1 MSHRRHATSPTL
13 RMLPKR
19 WRMLT
24 LLPLLAATAA
34 LPACRKK
41 SPATN
46 KPPAAQ
52 VASPAELAH
61 DAEVAKQSLQGLK
74 PLVSALNQ
82 QFEELHQ
89 KYDTLPPALPG
100 FGETRGKFYATAEG
114 LGTMNAKLVWL
125 SGRIDSALKAGDR
138 AALAETSQ
146 DIAHTYDEVRQVDR
160 ITAELVREMPP
171 FLQQAER
178 SQTDG
183 LSSCE

>member
-1 MSHRRHATSPTL
+1 MSSRQATKPIV
-13 RMLPKR
+13 PKAWR
-19 WRMLT
+19 WLAP
-24 LLPLLAATAA
+24 LALLAASAA

-41 SPATN
+41 PPSAN

-52 VASPAELAH
+52 VVSPAELARK
-61 DAEVAKQSLQGLK
+61 AEAARQSLEGLK
-74 PLVSALNQ
+74 PMVSALNK

-125 SGRIDSALKAGDR
+125 SGRIDSALKTGDP

-146 DIAHTYDEVRQVDR
+146 DIAHTYDEMRQVDR
-160 ITAELVREMPP
+160 VTAELVREMPP
-171 FLQQAER
+171 FLQQAE
-178 SQTDG
+178 QAQADG
-183 LSSCE
+183 RSSCE